1 MVHFY
6 ERNRWLA
13 STRVGQ
19 KSFEFEIYS
28 RFTSMSS
35 DFGEIFTIDILR
47 HRQVEPKIVLVLIPM
62 VARNRAF
69 RNIRGTYQ
77 LK

>member
-1 MVHFY
+1 
-6 ERNRWLA
+6 
-13 STRVGQ
+13 
-19 KSFEFEIYS
+19 
-28 RFTSMSS
+28 MSS

-77 LK
+77 LN